1 MTNSLFKA
9 FGRLLPALI
18 VSLGLAPPLWAQTVA
33 VINMIPNSRSNETE
47 RDSECNVAVD
57 PANPLRIAASAFTPN
72 PMGSLVSPI
81 FISTDGGQTW
91 LLNDVLPGGF
101 KSDDTTIRFGGTS
114 GVLYG
119 AILRHDTMFRL
130 NILRKPDFT
139 APGAMDIM
147 LERDSVD
154 QPYVEA
160 ATVVLG
166 PSGTG
171 SDRVY
176 IGNNNGLKSA
186 TVDQSLSAATAP
198 APAGFN
204 PIGIETRASI
214 QDSPSIRPAIH
225 LDGTIYAAYLGWR
238 SFVGGNT
245 HMDVVVARDDHWAA
259 GATPYR
265 DLIDAGDMQ
274 PGLRVAIDT
283 QVLPLNTLLGTQRVG
298 SNLSIAVD
306 PRDSGTVYLAWAD
319 GITPDTYTIHL
330 RRSTNRGATW
340 SGDLRAVAPATNGS
354 VAIDGFGKV
363 GFLYQKHTTPAG
375 GPRWETH
382 LELSDDGFATVND
395 LVLANVPDSNG
406 AYLSIN
412 PIGDYTHL
420 MALGKTFYGVFS
432 ANNTPDMANFPSGV
446 NYQRNADFASHTL
459 KDLANN
465 PVNVSIDPFF
475 VKVTGQTPSDDFYV
489 RDWTDSPASGDNGVE
504 PSTHAVFYNTSDVWN
519 RRGPSPGT
527 FPNDQPEGLDAG
539 NGPGNIGDNWMF
551 ARIRRNV
558 AAAAGSKTVTAH
570 FLVSKF
576 GTGSNYIDATS
587 GDPDLSFPDPDPTIV
602 FNAADVG
609 PVTTVPYQ
617 WHLNPIASNH
627 FCIAVEISSPG
638 DPFIP
643 PSLLG
648 NTPGW
653 PTTDLRVINDN
664 SKAQRNIGL
673 TTTPA
678 TGSSD
683 RLCLFALAHNAA
695 TFRRPIVLRYSAP
708 PAVAGRLKDARI
720 EVVGGRTAPFR
731 PGARVTLENMLP
743 GEDRWVCLNFPIP
756 EAREGELLGI
766 NVEELVGETVVNG
779 FTQAAQPA
787 PIEKAIHDT
796 LVLHLGLF
804 HRAVAGFG
812 LSQAKGEIEEAT
824 RLLKEK
830 VVKEGEYLEFHRS
843 RIEAVVRYVK
853 ELTQASESNPF
864 HTGEAAEALAQAIRS
879 GDTARICVAH
889 TSLLNTLDSF
899 LTMRE
904 LSRGNPA
911 DILQTVRWQRELYDT
926 LSELAGQ
933 PFAAAIHDQSTRF
946 IKDYGAR
953 KRGNKEYP
961 ALLRELL
968 PPLQATAALPSL
980 SSLKLEQNV
989 AEIRESLGDTT
1000 ALQRAHRGLLLKLQ
1014 TLVK

>member
-1 MTNSLFKA
+1 MDIL
-9 FGRLLPALI
+9 
-18 VSLGLAPPLWAQTVA
+18 V
-33 VINMIPNSRSNETE
+33 E
-47 RDSECNVAVD
+47 RD
-57 PANPLRIAASAFTPN
+57 
-72 PMGSLVSPI
+72 
-81 FISTDGGQTW
+81 TD
-91 LLNDVLPGGF
+91 
-101 KSDDTTIRFGGTS
+101 
-114 GVLYG
+114 
-119 AILRHDTMFRL
+119 
-130 NILRKPDFT
+130 
-139 APGAMDIM
+139 
-147 LERDSVD
+147 D

-160 ATVVLG
+160 ATVLG
-166 PSGTG
+166 SSGTG

-176 IGNNNGLKSA
+176 VGNNDFLQPAGRTA

-204 PIGIETRASI
+204 PIGIETRATSG
-214 QDSPSIRPAIH
+214 QDAPSIRPAVH
-225 LDGTIYAAYLGWR
+225 LDGTIYAAYLGER
-238 SFVGGNT
+238 GNVGGNIQV
-245 HMDVVVARDDHWAA
+245 DVVVARDDHWAA

-265 DLIDAGDMQ
+265 DLLDPGDAQ
-274 PGLRVAIDT
+274 PGLRVVTGT
-283 QVLPLNTLLGTQRVG
+283 QVLPLGTLLGTQRIG

-319 GITPDTYTIHL
+319 GTTPSTFTLHV
-330 RRSTNRGATW
+330 RRSTNRGANW
-340 SGDLRAVAPATNGS
+340 SGDLRTVVPATNGS

-363 GFLYQKHTTPAG
+363 GFLYQKFTTPAS

-406 AYLSIN
+406 SYLGPN

-420 MALGKTFYGVFS
+420 MAVGKNFYGVFS
-432 ANNTPDMANFPSGV
+432 GNNTPDLANFPSGV
-446 NYQRNADFASHTL
+446 TYQRNADFNTHAL
-459 KDLANN
+459 KDLGNN

-475 VKVTGQTPSDDFYV
+475 AKVTGQAPSDDFYV

-504 PSTHAVFYNTSDVWN
+504 PSTHAVFYHTSDVWN
-519 RRGPSPGT
+519 RRGPSPGS
-527 FPNDQPEGLDAG
+527 FPNDQPDGEDAG

-576 GTGSNYIDATS
+576 GTGSNYIDASS
-587 GDPDLSFPDPDPTIV
+587 GDPDLSFPDPDPTVV
-602 FNAADVG
+602 FNAPDVG
-609 PVTTVPYQ
+609 PVVTVPYQ

-664 SKAQRNIGL
+664 NKAQRNIGL

-678 TGSSD
+678 KGSSD
-683 RLCLFALAHNAA
+683 RLCLVALAHNAA
-695 TFRRPIVLRYSAP
+695 TFRRPMVLRYSAP
-708 PAVAGRLKDARI
+708 PDVASRFKDARI
-720 EVVGGRTAPFR
+720 EVVGGRAVPFR
-731 PGARVTLENMLP
+731 SGVRITLENMLP
-743 GEDRWVCLNFPIP
+743 GEDRWVCLNFPPP
-756 EAREGELLGI
+756 EGREGEILGI
-766 NVEELVGETVVNG
+766 NVEELVGEVVVNG
-779 FTQAAQPA
+779 FTQAVRPA
-787 PIEKAIHDT
+787 PVEKAIHDT

-812 LSQAKGEIEEAT
+812 LEQAKGEIEET
-824 RLLKEK
+824 RRLLEK
-830 VVKEGEYLEFHRS
+830 KNVTEDEFLEFDRS
-843 RIEAVVRYVK
+843 RIESVVRSVK
-853 ELTQASESNPF
+853 DLTQASESDPF
-864 HTGEAAEALAQAIRS
+864 HSGEAAEALAQAIKS
-879 GDTARICVAH
+879 GDTARICVAQ
-889 TSLLNTLDSF
+889 TSMLNTLDSF

-933 PFAAAIHDQSTRF
+933 PFAAAVHDQSTRF
-946 IKDYGAR
+946 INDYGAR
-953 KRGNKEYP
+953 QTGNKEYA

-968 PPLQATAALPSL
+968 PPLQATAALPAL
-980 SSLKLEQNV
+980 ASLKLESNV
-989 AEIRESLGDTT
+989 AEIEKSLGNTT
-1000 ALQRAHRGLLLKLQ
+1000 ELQRAHRALLLRLQ